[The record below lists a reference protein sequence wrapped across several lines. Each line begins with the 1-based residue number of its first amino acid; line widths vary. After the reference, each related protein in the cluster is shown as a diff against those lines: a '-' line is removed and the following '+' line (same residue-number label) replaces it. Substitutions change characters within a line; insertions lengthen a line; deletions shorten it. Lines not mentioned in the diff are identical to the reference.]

1 MLEQEWANAFDN
13 TAYRSIFVLLG
24 AGKEL
29 LSSSGRGASYN
40 IDPTVVGLFKIESDF
55 QGPFSLFNTKPSRI
69 FADIA
74 VHTISAREVIKSDES
89 RVLGSNKVTYLRIGS
104 ALGFSYP
111 ILKDSL
117 QEISLGPSVSIIE
130 IPMPVVGQES

>member
-1 MLEQEWANAFDN
+1 MSSKRIFPRDFQIDASEAERIKLLEQEWANAFDN

-55 QGPFSLFNTKPSRI
+55 QGPFF
-69 FADIA
+69 F
-74 VHTISAREVIKSDES
+74 V
-89 RVLGSNKVTYLRIGS
+89 
-104 ALGFSYP
+104 
-111 ILKDSL
+111 
-117 QEISLGPSVSIIE
+117 
-130 IPMPVVGQES
+130 